1 MNRLGTPADASRRFD
16 AGRRSDSRRRLVAGI
31 VAVGVLL
38 VGLAVT
44 VSPSLGAHA
53 EIDGASSDSSSGTPA
68 SGEGPTAES
77 DAAAPGALTPQA
89 DSTPSPS
96 PSSSPAKDSAFRV
109 TSHRDDDFVSGNRLT
124 LSGQGTAGSTVR
136 ITGPGTS
143 GGATAIDGSGAW
155 SASLDLPNGRIQL
168 SLVESPGG
176 GDASAPPGSAFPSP
190 SPGDTTISLT
200 LRALGAPVISGG
212 SVVYSTGIVT
222 GTGYP
227 RAGVSVTVTPEGRG
241 APVAANCPA
250 VAVDGSWSCPISSG
264 PGRYTITAQQF
275 SPDDRTEISPP
286 SATRTLVIDQDAPA
300 PPVIDSPK
308 DGASVSGATVFTGR
322 GEDDASV
329 DVFAE
334 GNLLCSAAVSAGAW
348 SCTADISGGGRH
360 VVQAVQKD
368 RAGNYSPPSAVIKLV
383 FGSASASPSPSAPPS
398 TPAAPGS
405 PSSPGSPTPPGSAP
419 PSSPG
424 GPGDGSG
431 GGGAG
436 VQGDGG
442 LGGGWADPTR
452 FGSALPTLASTFA
465 SASWLPAL
473 LLAAAFVLL
482 VALPL
487 RLLVT
492 TAGPRLRV
500 RLPQLFGR
508 NHRGAE
514 RTAFAAPAS
523 ATGSD
528 GDATDAG
535 DAASRRKRW
544 MLVAGLVV
552 AVSLITALA
561 IGVQDQ
567 QRYAR
572 LLLSIAIGV
581 TVVNGVGVVVASA
594 LVAKAAGV
602 RRVLRL
608 VPVFLVVGVL
618 GAVVSRLLGLE
629 PPLVVGVVLAVAAV
643 GAVGDRAG
651 ALIHLAQVGS
661 LAALAVVAWI
671 VHDLT
676 GGATGMLGSGLAEV
690 LTAITVSGLC
700 SAVLL
705 LVPVGSLPG
714 RVIFDWSPAAWV
726 GAALVAVVLAALALA
741 SGAGFP
747 VMGVLLAAFAVAA
760 ACLGGWAWIRW
771 VEPALLAR

>member
-1 MNRLGTPADASRRFD
+1 M
-16 AGRRSDSRRRLVAGI
+16 
-31 VAVGVLL
+31 LL

-53 EIDGASSDSSSGTPA
+53 EIDGAGSPAGAGAPVPDDGADSDSA
-68 SGEGPTAES
+68 SAAP
-77 DAAAPGALTPQA
+77 AAPGALSPQA
-89 DSTPSPS
+89 DSTPTPS
-96 PSSSPAKDSAFRV
+96 PSSSPAKDAAFRV
-109 TSHRDDDFVSGNRLT
+109 TSHRDDDFVSGTRVTLT
-124 LSGQGTAGSTVR
+124 GQGTAGSAVR
-136 ITGPGTS
+136 ISGSGTA
-143 GGATAIDGSGAW
+143 GAATTVDGSGAW
-155 SASLDLPNGRIQL
+155 SAPVDLPNGRTQL
-168 SLVESPGG
+168 SLVETHGA
-176 GDASAPPGSAFPSP
+176 GDSSSSPGSASPSP

-212 SVVYSTGIVT
+212 SVTYSTGIVT

-227 RAGVSVTVTPEGRG
+227 RAGVSVTVTPEGG
-241 APVAANCPA
+241 GSPVAASCPA

-275 SPDDRTEISPP
+275 SPDDRSEISPA
-286 SATRTLVIDQDAPA
+286 SAARTLVIDQDAPA
-300 PPVIDSPK
+300 PPTIDSPA
-308 DGASVSGATVFTGR
+308 DGANVTGATVFTGR

-348 SCTADISGGGRH
+348 SCTASISGSGRH

-383 FGSASASPSPSAPPS
+383 FGSASVSPAPSAPPS
-398 TPAAPGS
+398 APTAPGS
-405 PSSPGSPTPPGSAP
+405 PSAPGSPTPPGSAP

-424 GPGDGSG
+424 GPGDGNGNGSG
-431 GGGAG
+431 LGG

-452 FGSALPTLASTFA
+452 FGTALPTLASTFA

-487 RLLVT
+487 RLIVT
-492 TAGPRLRV
+492 TAGPRLRL

-508 NHRGAE
+508 NRRGAE
-514 RTAFAAPAS
+514 RTAFAAPRSGVA
-523 ATGSD
+523 AGSD
-528 GDATDAG
+528 VDEAETGG
-535 DAASRRKRW
+535 RGKPW

-572 LLLSIAIGV
+572 LLISIAIGV

-608 VPVFLVVGVL
+608 VPLVLVVGAL
-618 GAVVSRLLGLE
+618 GALVSRLLGLE

-661 LAALAVVAWI
+661 LAALAVVAWV

-676 GGATGMLGSGLAEV
+676 GGATGMLGSGLAEI

-747 VMGVLLAAFAVAA
+747 VMGVMLAALAVGAL
-760 ACLGGWAWIRW
+760 CLGGWAWIRW